1 VGGYYAPELATAS
14 PIDPL
19 MSSYTVGALLYQV
32 LHQNLPNTE
41 HNFDFPIH
49 PIPRFYQILKIA
61 LDPDPQERFPLSQ
74 LRYLLLEARQELYS
88 QEIHWKTA
96 SASTVGLSLSR
107 LQNEDSFGIRQQY
120 LNSKEKLILVVV
132 ADGMGGM
139 AKGEIASKIAVET
152 LLGEAI
158 PPHFQTPEQRD
169 VWLTDTF
176 QKANQAIAAEVDNG
190 GTTLSVVLACNDKL
204 MISHVGDSRIY
215 LLRQGKI
222 QQLSQ
227 DHSLVGLM
235 VNNGEI
241 TEEESRNHPDRNV
254 LLRSLGSKNSLS
266 PGYVQNL
273 TVTTKNLALSL
284 ESQDILLLCS
294 DGVWDL
300 VRDEE
305 LQTMFSFPSSSLQ
318 DGVDTIIQKVL
329 DAGASDNATLVALQ
343 YSTSSH

>member
-1 VGGYYAPELATAS
+1 
-14 PIDPL
+14 
-19 MSSYTVGALLYQV
+19 
-32 LHQNLPNTE
+32 
-41 HNFDFPIH
+41 
-49 PIPRFYQILKIA
+49 
-61 LDPDPQERFPLSQ
+61 
-74 LRYLLLEARQELYS
+74 
-88 QEIHWKTA
+88 
-96 SASTVGLSLSR
+96 
-107 LQNEDSFGIRQQY
+107 
-120 LNSKEKLILVVV
+120 
-132 ADGMGGM
+132 
-139 AKGEIASKIAVET
+139 
-152 LLGEAI
+152 
-158 PPHFQTPEQRD
+158 
-169 VWLTDTF
+169 
-176 QKANQAIAAEVDNG
+176 
-190 GTTLSVVLACNDKL
+190 
-204 MISHVGDSRIY
+204 
-215 LLRQGKI
+215 
-222 QQLSQ
+222 
-227 DHSLVGLM
+227 M

>member
-1 VGGYYAPELATAS
+1 
-14 PIDPL
+14 
-19 MSSYTVGALLYQV
+19 
-32 LHQNLPNTE
+32 
-41 HNFDFPIH
+41 
-49 PIPRFYQILKIA
+49 
-61 LDPDPQERFPLSQ
+61 
-74 LRYLLLEARQELYS
+74 
-88 QEIHWKTA
+88 
-96 SASTVGLSLSR
+96 
-107 LQNEDSFGIRQQY
+107 
-120 LNSKEKLILVVV
+120 
-132 ADGMGGM
+132 
-139 AKGEIASKIAVET
+139 
-152 LLGEAI
+152 
-158 PPHFQTPEQRD
+158 
-169 VWLTDTF
+169 
-176 QKANQAIAAEVDNG
+176 
-190 GTTLSVVLACNDKL
+190 
-204 MISHVGDSRIY
+204 MIGHVGDSRIY

-273 TVTTKNLALSL
+273 TVTTKNLVLNL

-305 LQTMFSFPSSSLQ
+305 LQAIFSSPLSSLQ
-318 DGVDTIIQKVL
+318 DGVDTVIQKVL

>member
-1 VGGYYAPELATAS
+1 
-14 PIDPL
+14 
-19 MSSYTVGALLYQV
+19 
-32 LHQNLPNTE
+32 
-41 HNFDFPIH
+41 
-49 PIPRFYQILKIA
+49 
-61 LDPDPQERFPLSQ
+61 
-74 LRYLLLEARQELYS
+74 
-88 QEIHWKTA
+88 
-96 SASTVGLSLSR
+96 
-107 LQNEDSFGIRQQY
+107 
-120 LNSKEKLILVVV
+120 
-132 ADGMGGM
+132 
-139 AKGEIASKIAVET
+139 
-152 LLGEAI
+152 
-158 PPHFQTPEQRD
+158 
-169 VWLTDTF
+169 
-176 QKANQAIAAEVDNG
+176 
-190 GTTLSVVLACNDKL
+190 
-204 MISHVGDSRIY
+204 MIGHVGDSRIY

-273 TVTTKNLALSL
+273 TVTTKNLVLNL

-305 LQTMFSFPSSSLQ
+305 LQAIFSSPLSSLQ
-318 DGVDTIIQKVL
+318 DSVDTTIQKVL